1 MKTFKQAKVLTLG
14 GAMLAAALLA
24 APVHADEGGFSI
36 FTKDYIS
43 SLQSLKMMDMMDA
56 NKDHKVTKQE
66 FMAYQGHLFEM
77 MDRNKDGVIDQ
88 AEWET
93 KLGGIGGKGTN

>member
-1 MKTFKQAKVLTLG
+1 VKTFKQAKILAMCAATLAASMLTLP
-14 GAMLAAALLA
+14 A
-24 APVHADEGGFSI
+24 HADEGGSTI
-36 FTKDYIS
+36 FTKDYIR

-56 NKDHKVTKQE
+56 NKDHKVTKEE

-88 AEWET
+88 AEWEG